1 MREKETQKV
10 QTIEL
15 TGKRL
20 KAGQALGCLMM
31 ILAIVAFIAGLKRAG
46 NPGDTGV
53 WLLFGAVLLL
63 VGGLMLSV
71 AMKCLVWWRH
81 R

>member
-31 ILAIVAFIAGLKRAG
+31 ILAIVAFIAGLQRSGDAG
-46 NPGDTGV
+46 M

-63 VGGLMLSV
+63 VGGLVLSV